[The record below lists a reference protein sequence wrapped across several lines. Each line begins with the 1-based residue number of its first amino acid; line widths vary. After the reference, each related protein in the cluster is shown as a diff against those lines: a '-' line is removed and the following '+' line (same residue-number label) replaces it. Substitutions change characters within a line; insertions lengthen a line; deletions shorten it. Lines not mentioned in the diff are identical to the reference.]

1 MHLNIMSSDICFA
14 EKFLGA
20 FFTWKVS
27 GSQMLSSFVCFKL
40 AFQREL
46 LLTNITLERFRT
58 VHKNIMSCKSFLITE
73 YSLADVTLG
82 ILFDCKVNGFD
93 VSAQIFLPGKPFVTI
108 LTLNVTLS
116 VQFRLMLF
124 KCFLPLKCLDTNCTM
139 FRSIDYGQLVHGR
152 PRYLK
157 KGQIF
162 LAFTKC
168 YTGVTPVV
176 CSEAN
181 VITIVITSQINLI
194 Q

>member
-1 MHLNIMSSDICFA
+1 
-14 EKFLGA
+14 
-20 FFTWKVS
+20 
-27 GSQMLSSFVCFKL
+27 MLSSFVCFKL
-40 AFQREL
+40 AFQRKL